1 MNEKRPGFMMLEVM
15 ICMMLVAFASLF
27 TVKLVSEKIDLLKET
42 QTEYEL
48 IQELKN
54 TLFLKLITPNDK
66 NLPNRLFTTHS
77 SKIYTTPYEINPKSA
92 LKQFAQITK
101 LLSVA
106 YQPNKHAAAE
116 QKLIG
121 IIAYTKSEDE

>member
-1 MNEKRPGFMMLEVM
+1 MMLEVM

-27 TVKLVSEKIDLLKET
+27 TVKLVSEKITLLKT
-42 QTEYEL
+42 VQSEYEL
-48 IQELKN
+48 ISEIKN
-54 TLFLKLITPNDK
+54 TLFLKLVRPNEK

-77 SKIYTTPYEINPKSA
+77 SNIYTTPYEINPKSA
-92 LKQFAQITK
+92 LKQFAQTTK

-106 YQPNKHAAAE
+106 YQPNKHAPAE

-121 IIAYTKSEDE
+121 IVAYTKTEDK